1 MSATSQHKGRERTG
15 PLAGL
20 SRLVSIWRSSLRLR
34 VAVST
39 VIVGV
44 AALLILGALLTETI
58 RDGLFESRR
67 DEILAD
73 ASGRAQAA
81 QQRFDGATA
90 NTGQQVEALAL
101 DLVSSSANTGGR
113 GVVGTMLLRSP
124 DESSQVIINDT
135 VIPELLFDDAVL
147 TPELRA
153 EVADGGQY
161 WQSISLP
168 LSMGGAPGIIVG
180 ANVTL
185 PVVGSHEL
193 YTVYTLAPEEG
204 TLVLVLRVLAAGGV
218 ALLVLLGVMTW
229 VLTKRV
235 LGPVREAART
245 AERLADGLLDERLRV
260 RGDDELATL
269 ARSFNEMAESL
280 QDQIERMAEL
290 SRLQQ
295 RFVSDVSHE
304 LRTPLTTIRMASEVL
319 YANREEFQPAVGRSA
334 ELLHTQLDRFESML
348 ADLLEI
354 SRFDAGAALLDV
366 EERDVLDVVRHA
378 VELAAPLAERA
389 GAPIVVIG
397 PGRPCPADIDARRV
411 ERIVRNLLI
420 NAIEHAEGKP
430 VEIAV
435 GVDDTAVAVRVRD
448 HGVGMTPADAQR
460 VFDRFWRADPARAR
474 TTGGT
479 GLGLAISLE
488 DARLHV
494 GRLEAW
500 GRPGEGAAFRLT
512 LPRRA
517 GLSVAEP
524 PLELWPNEPSTD
536 TGLAEAGIGPADL
549 PRLDDL
555 GDR

>member
-1 MSATSQHKGRERTG
+1 MSAAGRSLAPLVRT
-15 PLAGL
+15 
-20 SRLVSIWRSSLRLR
+20 WRGSLRLR
-34 VAVST
+34 VALTT

-44 AALLILGALLTETI
+44 VALGLLAAVLTSTI

-67 DEILAD
+67 DEVLAD
-73 ASGRAQAA
+73 AAARAQAA

-90 NTGQQVEALAL
+90 NTGQQVQALAQ
-101 DLVSSSANTGGR
+101 DVVVSTNSSSGG
-113 GVVGTMLLRSP
+113 VIVGTMLLRSP
-124 DESSQVIINDT
+124 EETSQVIINDT
-135 VIPELLFDDAVL
+135 VIPERLFDDSVL
-147 TPELRA
+147 TAELRSA
-153 EVADGGQY
+153 VAAGGLH

-168 LSMGGAPGIIVG
+168 LSMGASPAIIVG
-180 ANVTL
+180 AQVTL
-185 PVVGSHEL
+185 PVVGEHEL

-204 TLVLVLRVLAAGGV
+204 TLVLVLRVLGAGGV
-218 ALLVLLGVMTW
+218 VILVLLGVMIW
-229 VLTKRV
+229 VMTRRV
-235 LGPVREAART
+235 LGPVREAARI
-245 AERLADGLLDERLRV
+245 AERLADGLLDERLHV

-304 LRTPLTTIRMASEVL
+304 LRTPLTTIRMAAEVL
-319 YANREEFQPAVGRSA
+319 HANREGFEPSVSRSV

-378 VELAAPLAERA
+378 VELAAPLAERVGSTIA
-389 GAPIVVIG
+389 VVG
-397 PGRPCPADIDARRV
+397 PGRPCPADIDPRRV
-411 ERIVRNLLI
+411 ERIVRNLLV
-420 NAIEHAEGKP
+420 NAIEHGDGGP
-430 VEIAV
+430 IEIAV
-435 GVDDTAVAVRVRD
+435 GVNDAAVAVRVRD
-448 HGVGMTPADAQR
+448 HGVGMTPQEAGR

-488 DARLHV
+488 DARLHA
-494 GRLEAW
+494 GTLEAW

-517 GLSVAEP
+517 GIVVTESPLDLRWPDPSEETTVA
-524 PLELWPNEPSTD
+524 D
-536 TGLAEAGIGPADL
+536 AGVGPAAL
-549 PRLDDL
+549 PSFDEV
-555 GDR
+555 DR